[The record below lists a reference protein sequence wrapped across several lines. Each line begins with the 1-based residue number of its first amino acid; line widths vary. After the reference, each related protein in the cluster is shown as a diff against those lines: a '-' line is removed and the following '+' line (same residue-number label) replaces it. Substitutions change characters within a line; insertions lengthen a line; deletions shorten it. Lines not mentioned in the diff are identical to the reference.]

1 MQITQTHET
10 HIQKHFATLSLIS
23 SLKYSRWQ
31 TEWLPQ
37 YKNKKKKKKK
47 KKTENKKHRKVM
59 HKPKCH

>member
-37 YKNKKKKKKK
+37 YKKKKKKN
-47 KKTENKKHRKVM
+47 ENKKT
-59 HKPKCH
+59 PKGNA